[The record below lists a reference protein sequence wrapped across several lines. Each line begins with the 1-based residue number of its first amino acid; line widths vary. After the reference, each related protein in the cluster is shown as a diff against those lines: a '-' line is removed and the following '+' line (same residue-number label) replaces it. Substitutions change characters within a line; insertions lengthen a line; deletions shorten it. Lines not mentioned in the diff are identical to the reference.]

1 MNVVTRLSSPKS
13 WHGELIEIV
22 LVLVLVLDWFFLSG
36 VASIL
41 RTGVQIDFCPDNTDF
56 VPTCPP

>member
-22 LVLVLVLDWFFLSG
+22 LVLVLVLVLDWFFLSG
-36 VASIL
+36 
-41 RTGVQIDFCPDNTDF
+41 GGFDFADTRSNRF
-56 VPTCPP
+56 LSR